1 MKPFNIWKNV
11 YAVGGAELSH
21 PSDCLVY
28 LIGGEEMVLIDSGA
42 GESFE
47 RIVDNIRKLGLQPER
62 LRAVIATHAHIDH
75 IGSLY
80 RFREEFGVQVIAHKL
95 ETEAIE
101 TGVGTGAEFYRVN
114 YKPCKV
120 DMPLNRSEEV
130 LRYGGHELK
139 VIHIPGHT
147 PGGIAVYLDAG
158 KRLLLGLRE
167 IPSVGS
173 GTRQPPC
180 RGERLLFG
188 QDVHGPYF
196 LKGSNIAQAKVSLQK
211 LVDLEADILCEGH
224 FGIYQPA
231 EEVRR
236 YIEGY
241 LYGLHD

>member
-1 MKPFNIWKNV
+1 MLKPFNIWKNV

-21 PSDCLVY
+21 PSDCFVY

-101 TGVGTGAEFYRVN
+101 TGIGTGAEFYRLN

-120 DMPLNRSEEV
+120 DIPLNGSEEV
-130 LRYGGHELK
+130 LRYGGYELK

-147 PGGIAVYLDAG
+147 PGV
-158 KRLLLGLRE
+158 LRYTWMQVRGFSWDCE
-167 IPSVGS
+167 KYQASGQGPDSHRVGV
-173 GTRQPPC
+173 
-180 RGERLLFG
+180 RGF
-188 QDVHGPYF
+188 
-196 LKGSNIAQAKVSLQK
+196 SLVK
-211 LVDLEADILCEGH
+211 MFTVPTFSRGRI
-224 FGIYQPA
+224 
-231 EEVRR
+231 
-236 YIEGY
+236 
-241 LYGLHD
+241 

>member
-1 MKPFNIWKNV
+1 MKLKPFNIWKNV

-80 RFREEFGVQVIAHKL
+80 RFREEFGVRVIAHKL

-120 DMPLNRSEEV
+120 DIVLNGSEEV
-130 LRYGGHELK
+130 LRYGGYELK

-158 KRLLLGLRE
+158 
-167 IPSVGS
+167 
-173 GTRQPPC
+173 
-180 RGERLLFG
+180 ERLLFG
-188 QDVHGPYF
+188 QDIHGPYF

-241 LYGLHD
+241 LYGLNA